1 MSQSPRPAGVGSI
14 AMSRLLAM
22 ACLALAVAL
31 PLLTAHALQ
40 ELSAEEWL
48 NRAGIRSPMP
58 VSPWQLGASLAL
70 GLLPAC
76 AMAYGLF
83 RVQQCL
89 RGFVRGETFRL
100 STVRHLRQ
108 FAAAALTSAVLG
120 LVVPTL
126 ISLVLTWHAP
136 AGQHALSVSVG
147 SSELLMAL
155 VAGIVWQV
163 AAVFTRA
170 IELADE
176 NAQFI

>member
-1 MSQSPRPAGVGSI
+1 MSQPPRPAGVGSI
-14 AMSRLLAM
+14 AMSRLLAV
-22 ACLALAVAL
+22 ACLALAIAL
-31 PLLTAHALQ
+31 PLLTGHALY
-40 ELSAEEWL
+40 ELSAEGWL
-48 NRAGIRSPMP
+48 NRFGIRTPMP
-58 VSPWQLGASLAL
+58 VSPWQVGMALAL

-89 RGFVRGETFRL
+89 RGFVRGETFCL

-108 FAAAALTSAVLG
+108 FAAAALSSAVLG
-120 LVVPTL
+120 LVVPVP
-126 ISLVLTWHAP
+126 ISLILTWHAP
-136 AGQHALSVSVG
+136 AGQRALSVSIG

-176 NAQFI
+176 NAQFV